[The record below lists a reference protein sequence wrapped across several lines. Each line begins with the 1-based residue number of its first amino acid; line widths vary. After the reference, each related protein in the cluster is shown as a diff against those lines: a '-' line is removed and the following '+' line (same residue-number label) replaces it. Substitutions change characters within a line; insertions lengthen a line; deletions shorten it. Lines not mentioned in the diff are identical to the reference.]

1 MKTGF
6 FQSIKSIARWFAS
19 LIEDKA
25 GSVSHKRLLALW
37 AMWVLDRTYKHPEQY
52 DQTLIWPLIVLI
64 AAAAAITL
72 PEWFSNL
79 KKGNN
84 EANN

>member
-6 FQSIKSIARWFAS
+6 FESLKAAIRWAAS

-25 GSVSHKRLLALW
+25 GSVSTKRLLALW
-37 AMWVLDRTYKHPEQY
+37 AMWVLDRTYKHPELY

-64 AAAAAITL
+64 SAAAAITL

-79 KKGNN
+79 KTKKDETNN
-84 EANN
+84 